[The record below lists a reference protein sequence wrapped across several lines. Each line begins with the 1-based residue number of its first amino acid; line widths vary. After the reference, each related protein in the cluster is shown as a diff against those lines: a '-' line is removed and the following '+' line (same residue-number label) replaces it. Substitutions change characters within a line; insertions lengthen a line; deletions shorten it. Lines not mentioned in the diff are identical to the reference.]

1 MMPMDNNRHLEAEE
15 IESYSLQTT
24 PESDVARVEE
34 HLLVCTDCQKRVESS
49 DVFVRAMQDAS
60 RDLRAKKAPAARR
73 FGIGMPLF
81 ALACAV
87 VVLAAVSILFPR
99 HTGENQPMF
108 AVSLSAI
115 RGAAGEAQAPAGK
128 TLNLE
133 LDLSGIANDLDYRVY
148 VVDQSGKAVAM
159 TTTSHPLIPPLQPG
173 TYFVRLYSPGD
184 ELLREYALEVQ
195 PAK

>member
-73 FGIGMPLF
+73 FGVGMPLF

-87 VVLAAVSILFPR
+87 VVLAAVSFLFPR
-99 HTGENQPMF
+99 HTGEIPPF

-128 TLNLE
+128 TLNLQ
-133 LDLSGIANDLDYRVY
+133 LDLTGIMHDLDYRVY
-148 VVDQSGKAVAM
+148 VVDQNGKAVAM
-159 TTTSHPLIPPLQPG
+159 TTTSHPSIPPLQRG

>member
-1 MMPMDNNRHLEAEE
+1 MDNNRHLEAEE

-24 PESDVARVEE
+24 PESDVARFEE

-49 DVFVRAMQDAS
+49 DVFIRAMQDAS
-60 RDLRAKKAPAARR
+60 RDLRASKAPAARR

-87 VVLAAVSILFPR
+87 VVLVAIGILFSR
-99 HTGENQPMF
+99 KTGEKNTPF

-115 RGAAGEAQAPAGK
+115 RGPAGEAKAPAGK
-128 TLNLE
+128 ALNLQ
-133 LDLSGIANDLDYRVY
+133 LDLSGIMNDLDYRVY
-148 VVDQSGKAVAM
+148 VVDQNGKAVAM
-159 TTTSHPLIPPLQPG
+159 TTTSHPSISPLPPG
-173 TYFVRLYSPGD
+173 IYFVRLYSPGD
-184 ELLREYALEVQ
+184 ELLREYALEIQ